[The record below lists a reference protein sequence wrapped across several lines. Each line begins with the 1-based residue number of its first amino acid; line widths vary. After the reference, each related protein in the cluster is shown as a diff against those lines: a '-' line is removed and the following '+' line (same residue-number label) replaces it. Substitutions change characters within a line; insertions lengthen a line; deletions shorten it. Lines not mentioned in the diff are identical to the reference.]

1 MANPDGTNRPPAGLF
16 PRDRGWPARR
26 TEYFLGVGRSYATR
40 GRGVFVF
47 AVARSVV
54 VPLRSIPSLRS
65 LTLLTPPFSPRV
77 SIDQIPSSRAGSLDA
92 SDDVSA
98 DDADAGAEA
107 KASIPSNKG
116 PAARANASESK
127 SKSRAAAALEPEPGR
142 AKGRAKFLRLDCE
155 ELARLCSSQTWSEE
169 VVGCLN
175 NYRHDLR
182 RGVNPFEGAFPLW
195 RNEQFRA
202 ATMSDDP
209 NELERFAAV
218 ERAVMSAAERE
229 ETIALN
235 ARDAARGAA
244 IDDDATR
251 VTLGLSAPG
260 PEEAGGRLPEAVVAD
275 APEKESRAAAERTE
289 VVDPNALATGLG
301 EDDGEE
307 CAVEGE
313 VAVEEGLREPEEEDE
328 REEGRAG
335 KRDESAKGARAAAS
349 EETRALDGD
358 DAPTTGFD
366 RGDDAAAGPVPGPG
380 PGPGPAG
387 GDAKEP
393 SSGRF
398 ASSDPFL
405 VAVAGAAAAH
415 KGDRRP
421 RSLALGR
428 RWYDTTQYPT
438 PAGVKPAGGARSEP
452 DSGGARIGPAGGA
465 DPDSAPSN
473 SGVNSGGTSAGGGTS
488 GNSGGDAGSG
498 GNSGSG
504 SGDATTVA
512 HFTRPPKLILYP
524 DGSTRE
530 ASAELA
536 AAPPMP
542 IAPPH
547 RADLRDAA
555 GAGYG
560 GGGGGGGGGHHHT
573 GYYFPQATPMGTFPQ
588 ATYAMPPPPFDHA
601 SAAAAARF
609 AGAGIPFAP
618 LQSSAAAAAAAAQ
631 QHAAS
636 HHAAMAA
643 AMAAGAGGGV
653 MMPPPPH
660 PHVAP
665 GYPPHPHVMHALMQQ
680 AMAMAGGDPAAA
692 AHIARYSFAAAA
704 HPRQSGAPP
713 PGSVGL
719 GGETKPAGS
728 DGDSDGA
735 GAGSGGSAGGEG
747 SGGSAGG
754 SGGSGNTKGSG
765 KSARSVGT
773 SKGSDED
780 FTGVERTAAAAAVA
794 GGAPSETRAV
804 GSAPTKGRRS
814 KRGGGNRANAQG
826 ASKRAKQKMD
836 DAADCLQLLSEG
848 FA

>member
-1 MANPDGTNRPPAGLF
+1 LAQIFSARFAFRPADGESGRDESPPGGSF
-16 PRDRGWPARR
+16 SPRSWLARASDQI
-26 TEYFLGVGRSYATR
+26 FLGVGRSYATR

-47 AVARSVV
+47 AVARSSS
-54 VPLRSIPSLRS
+54 RSDRSPPFVRSPSS
-65 LTLLTPPFSPRV
+65 TPPFFPRV

-155 ELARLCSSQTWSEE
+155 ELARLSSSQTWSEE

-260 PEEAGGRLPEAVVAD
+260 PEAAGGRVPEAVEKEAVV
-275 APEKESRAAAERTE
+275 KESRAAAERTE

-335 KRDESAKGARAAAS
+335 KRDASAKGARAAAS

-366 RGDDAAAGPVPGPG
+366 RGDEAAAGPGPGQGQGPG
-380 PGPGPAG
+380 PGPHPAG
-387 GDAKEP
+387 GGAKEP

-555 GAGYG
+555 GAG
-560 GGGGGGGGGHHHT
+560 T
-573 GYYFPQATPMGTFPQ
+573 
-588 ATYAMPPPPFDHA
+588 
-601 SAAAAARF
+601 
-609 AGAGIPFAP
+609 
-618 LQSSAAAAAAAAQ
+618 AAAAAA
-631 QHAAS
+631 
-636 HHAAMAA
+636 
-643 AMAAGAGGGV
+643 
-653 MMPPPPH
+653 
-660 PHVAP
+660 
-665 GYPPHPHVMHALMQQ
+665 
-680 AMAMAGGDPAAA
+680 
-692 AHIARYSFAAAA
+692 
-704 HPRQSGAPP
+704 
-713 PGSVGL
+713 
-719 GGETKPAGS
+719 
-728 DGDSDGA
+728 GA
-735 GAGSGGSAGGEG
+735 GAITTRGI
-747 SGGSAGG
+747 
-754 SGGSGNTKGSG
+754 
-765 KSARSVGT
+765 T
-773 SKGSDED
+773 SPRPRRWGR
-780 FTGVERTAAAAAVA
+780 FPRRRT
-794 GGAPSETRAV
+794 RCRR
-804 GSAPTKGRRS
+804 RRS
-814 KRGGGNRANAQG
+814 TTRPRRRRRGSPARASRSRPSRAPRRRRRRRRRRNSTRRAITRLWRRRWRRARAG
-826 ASKRAKQKMD
+826 A
-836 DAADCLQLLSEG
+836 
-848 FA
+848 